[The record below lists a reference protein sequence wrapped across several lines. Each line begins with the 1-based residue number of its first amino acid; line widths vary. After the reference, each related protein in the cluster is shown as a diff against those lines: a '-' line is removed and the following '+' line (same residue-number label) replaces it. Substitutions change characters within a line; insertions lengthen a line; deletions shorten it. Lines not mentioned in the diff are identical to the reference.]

1 VTGGALAALRA
12 DPGSTTVATDFDGT
26 LSPIVDDPAAARPLD
41 GVVDVLDGLAGRYA
55 TVAVVS
61 GRPLSFL
68 EAHLPASVDL
78 VGLYGLE
85 ARLGGARTAL
95 AGVDPWRDEVE
106 RVAVLARAQLPPEV
120 GVEPK
125 GLSLTL
131 HHRTHPELAGMVG
144 EVALALA
151 AESGLLLRPAR
162 MSVELHPPVAADKGT
177 ALAEL
182 VAGRRAACFVGD
194 DAGDLP
200 AYDALDAFAAAGGAA
215 VRVAVDSAEAPPGLL
230 ERADLVVDGPAAVVD
245 LLRSL

>member
-1 VTGGALAALRA
+1 MVAVLA
-12 DPGSTTVATDFDGT
+12 
-26 LSPIVDDPAAARPLD
+26 
-41 GVVDVLDGLAGRYA
+41 GLAERYA
-55 TVAVVS
+55 AVAVVS
-61 GRPLSFL
+61 GRPLTFL
-68 EAHLPASVDL
+68 EAHLPPAVDL

-85 ARLGGARTAL
+85 ARIGGIRSAL
-95 AGVDPWRDEVE
+95 AGVERWRGEVE

-131 HHRTHPELAGMVG
+131 HHRTHPELAGTVG

-151 AESGLLLRPAR
+151 GESGLLLRPAR

-177 ALAEL
+177 ALTEL
-182 VAGRRAACFVGD
+182 LAGRHAACFIGD

-200 AYDALDAFAAAGGAA
+200 AFDALDAFAHAGGRA
-215 VRVAVDSAEAPPGLL
+215 VRVAVDSEEAPPGLL
-230 ERADLVVDGPAAVVD
+230 ARADLVVGGPAAVAD

>member
-1 VTGGALAALRA
+1 M
-12 DPGSTTVATDFDGT
+12 
-26 LSPIVDDPAAARPLD
+26 SPIVDDPSAARPAP
-41 GVVDVLDGLAGRYA
+41 GVAEVLGGLASRYG

-68 EAHLPASVDL
+68 EAHLPPTVDL

-85 ARLGGARTAL
+85 SRTAGVHGAL
-95 AGVDPWRDEVE
+95 AGVEPWRDEVE
-106 RVAVLARAQLPPEV
+106 RVAALAREQLPPEV

-131 HHRTHPELAGMVG
+131 HHRTHPELAGLVG

-151 AESGLLLRPAR
+151 GDSGLLLRPAR

-182 VAGRRAACFVGD
+182 LVGRAAGCFIGD

-200 AYDALDAFAAAGGAA
+200 AFDALDAFARAGGSS
-215 VRVAVDSAEAPPGLL
+215 VRVAVDSAEAPAGLL
-230 ERADLVVDGPAAVVD
+230 ERADLVVDGPAEVVA
-245 LLRSL
+245 LLASL